1 VLKDLRTSGRME
13 VITRASTA
21 SRRSQLLR
29 ATSLFHKKSNALA
42 TDPRT
47 SQRLEDI
54 LHFSLLPEEHDDRGI
69 MTKILVI
76 EDSSNERNGLCRLL
90 ERAGYEVRSAADGVE
105 ALQKVREDK
114 FDLLLV
120 DIWMPRMNG
129 LELLALLPE
138 DSRPKALV
146 ITGDESPDSVL
157 RSLREKA
164 YLFIAKPLNPP
175 DLLQLIKTTLESPP
189 GPDPIEVVSAEPNW
203 VELRFPCEMQTAGRV
218 ENILDQLN
226 CNLRP
231 KVRQSVRLAF
241 HELLMNAIE
250 WGGQLNPELQAQIDY
265 LRTRKFV
272 MCRIAD
278 PGTGFDPA
286 GVDYAAVTSHPEEP
300 MAHSETREERGLRP
314 GGYGIGLAKSL
325 VDELVYNEA
334 HNEVAIVK
342 YLN

>member
-1 VLKDLRTSGRME
+1 ME

-21 SRRSQLLR
+21 SPRAQLLR

-42 TDPRT
+42 PDPRT

-54 LHFSLLPEEHDDRGI
+54 LHFSLLPVEHDDREI

-76 EDSSNERNGLCRLL
+76 EDNSNERNGLCRLL

-114 FDLLLV
+114 YDLLLV

>member
-1 VLKDLRTSGRME
+1 
-13 VITRASTA
+13 
-21 SRRSQLLR
+21 
-29 ATSLFHKKSNALA
+29 
-42 TDPRT
+42 
-47 SQRLEDI
+47 
-54 LHFSLLPEEHDDRGI
+54 

-76 EDSSNERNGLCRLL
+76 DDNSNERNGLCRLL
-90 ERAGYEVRSAADGVE
+90 ERAGYEVRSAADGIE
-105 ALQKVREDK
+105 GLQKVREDR

-129 LELLALLPE
+129 IELLTLLPE

-146 ITGDESPDSVL
+146 ISGDESPDTVV

-164 YLFIAKPLNPP
+164 YLFIAKPLNPAN
-175 DLLQLIKTTLESPP
+175 LLQLVKAALESPT
-189 GPDPIEVVSAEPNW
+189 GPDAIEVVSAEPNW

-218 ENILDQLN
+218 ENVLDQLN
-226 CNLRP
+226 YSLPP

-250 WGGQLNPELQAQIDY
+250 WGGQLNPEAQAQIEY

-278 PGTGFDPA
+278 PGTGFDP
-286 GVDYAAVTSHPEEP
+286 GGLEYAAVTSHLEEP

-314 GGYGIGLAKSL
+314 GGYGIALAKSM